1 MPDGLQ
7 HTGTLTLFYINKLI
21 NGIPNTKIMTTSTKT
36 NVVEYL
42 YTSPLVKYSLLPNS
56 IAANGEAAGVHAA
69 DNNTVKISRVMIG
82 AGFTPADTQ

>member
-21 NGIPNTKIMTTSTKT
+21 NGIPNTKIIASTKT
-36 NVVEYL
+36 NVVAYL